1 MSFYVTL
8 ASSVDYAGNKQN
20 DFTTILSEPIN
31 LSGQYE
37 VALAQMHYS
46 PLIFTDIGSIEIQK
60 SADSF
65 LFALMNTIKFNIKI
79 PNATRME
86 DLCSYINLE
95 INKRIQAHHRAI
107 LYKAFM
113 YNWYQS
119 NLTFKA

>member
-8 ASSVDYAGNKQN
+8 ASLVDYAGNKQN

-65 LFALMNTIKFNIKI
+65 LFALINTIKFNIR
-79 PNATRME
+79 N
-86 DLCSYINLE
+86 C
-95 INKRIQAHHRAI
+95 
-107 LYKAFM
+107 
-113 YNWYQS
+113 W
-119 NLTFKA
+119 